1 MRTTVLQYRHDFSL
15 TLSPRSSGPPRGA
28 SSIDPGGARSYT
40 IVWIDDCWADKSKPP
55 QPGAAIS
62 EDRGRFPN
70 GMKAVA
76 DYVHSQGMQLGLYG
90 DIGTCVLT
98 WVGGRE
104 LGVLYILGSEGGSWV
119 RGWVGG
125 CHGDSVSLGCS
136 SGSMAVRALRAHR
149 FAGRSPL
156 PSPSIPSVSLPL
168 AGRSLPCT
176 QLPVAGR
183 CAGLD
188 LCRVTSLIGVLSHV
202 IATGGAPSRFPL
214 GFLSVSSFCL
224 RPRTG
229 VPAGSSTCAG
239 FPGLGYPGGFE
250 ANARQ
255 MEAWGIDAF
264 KVDGCN
270 ANVSDMKRTYPALGA
285 ALNKTGR
292 YATV

>member
-28 SSIDPGGARSYT
+28 SSIDPRGCTQLHDRLDRRLLGGQEQAAAARRRDLRGPRP
-40 IVWIDDCWADKSKPP
+40 VPERDEGRRRLRALARN
-55 QPGAAIS
+55 AARALRRHRYVCTYLGRS
-62 EDRGRFPN
+62 E
-70 GMKAVA
+70 
-76 DYVHSQGMQLGLYG
+76 
-90 DIGTCVLT
+90 
-98 WVGGRE
+98 GRE
-104 LGVLYILGSEGGSWV
+104 LGVLGSEGGSWV

-156 PSPSIPSVSLPL
+156 PSPSIPSVSLRL

-176 QLPVAGR
+176 QLPPAGR

-214 GFLSVSSFCL
+214 GILSVSSLCL